1 MPVEGII
8 GGAPG
13 GATVPPVHGFPTPAA
28 LIAVSDTNSDEQLR
42 VSLVFRPP
50 PVKFHFFFQPDME
63 KGRVIDDTQHWPPL
77 RTFFPEEQSRIAKV
91 FDDDFFPPR
100 CYLRHGTIPHQVIG
114 SVSRRDAHQIDK
126 NTLCLVLQQMVP
138 VAHLKEP
145 YHQRV
150 SGERVAS
157 PKPHVPLPSLTNK
170 RAQCK

>member
-1 MPVEGII
+1 MPVEGVI

-13 GATVPPVHGFPTPAA
+13 GATVPPVHGFPAPAA
-28 LIAVSDTNSDEQLR
+28 SIAVSDTNSDEQLR
-42 VSLVFRPP
+42 VSFVFRPP
-50 PVKFHFFFQPDME
+50 PVKFHLFFQPDME
-63 KGRVIDDTQHWPPL
+63 KRGVVDDAQHWSAIGA
-77 RTFFPEEQSRIAKV
+77 FFPEEQACGAKV
-91 FDDDFFPPR
+91 LDDDFFPPR

-138 VAHLKEP
+138 VAYLKQP
-145 YHQRV
+145 NHQRV

-157 PKPHVPLPSLTNK
+157 PKPHTHLPSLTNK